1 MVKWVEWITLQIWA
15 TLYVQKMSMNAK
27 LLLCDDTLIEYNS
40 RYVWTCSWD
49 YVQGGWMEDNV
60 STRPCIQLSFKKKG
74 EKVFQH
80 KNSFESII
88 TVDTFL
94 KRIFE
99 RVKEEIYF
107 LSVLEMGIS
116 PHYTLF
122 LLTDDASLHLA
133 LYISMLMWIPLVIQT
148 MSGNF
153 WGRKILMVSKSLYS
167 CWILGRKKCGKN

>member
-1 MVKWVEWITLQIWA
+1 MCEHVLGIMFKEDEWRIMCQLVRA
-15 TLYVQKMSMNAK
+15 F
-27 LLLCDDTLIEYNS
+27 NS
-40 RYVWTCSWD
+40 RS
-49 YVQGGWMEDNV
+49 
-60 STRPCIQLSFKKKG
+60 RRRG

-94 KRIFE
+94 KRICE

-116 PHYTLF
+116 PRYTHF
-122 LLTDDASLHLA
+122 LLTDDASLHRA